1 MNRSDLWCTRIGFF
15 FDGICRGDLFFS
27 YPRLSIVIFCCLLFS
42 FNGSKVESRCRSLF
56 EIKCSHP
63 GALFTELL
71 SKSSHYPSHIYFRGS
86 GRDRVYSSPHNFY
99 KESEEKELGSFVY
112 NFYLSGVSLILK
124 VYDLPRGMKKVI

>member
-1 MNRSDLWCTRIGFF
+1 MVHVDRFF

-27 YPRLSIVIFCCLLFS
+27 YPLLSIVIFCCLLFS

-71 SKSSHYPSHIYFRGS
+71 SKSSHYPP
-86 GRDRVYSSPHNFY
+86 PHLT
-99 KESEEKELGSFVY
+99 SE
-112 NFYLSGVSLILK
+112 GVAGTGLILH
-124 VYDLPRGMKKVI
+124 PITSTKKVKKRIGLICLQFLPFRSQPYSEGI

>member
-27 YPRLSIVIFCCLLFS
+27 YPLLSIVILCCLLFS

-56 EIKCSHP
+56 EIKCSHL
-63 GALFTELL
+63 GALFIELL
-71 SKSSHYPSHIYFRGS
+71 SKSSHHPSPVNFRGS
-86 GRDRVYSSPHNFY
+86 GTDRVYSSPHNFY
-99 KESEEKELGSFVY
+99 KESEEKELGSFLY